1 MEVIDKGIDP
11 ANPTEC
17 ILEVNMSE
25 QEAAQVEV
33 LAAKSG
39 CSMEDW
45 VIQVLTKAVT
55 DPEGF
60 IKLCV
65 TNPIQEK
72 SE

>member
-1 MEVIDKGIDP
+1 
-11 ANPTEC
+11 
-17 ILEVNMSE
+17 MSE
-25 QEAAQVEV
+25 QEAAQVEA